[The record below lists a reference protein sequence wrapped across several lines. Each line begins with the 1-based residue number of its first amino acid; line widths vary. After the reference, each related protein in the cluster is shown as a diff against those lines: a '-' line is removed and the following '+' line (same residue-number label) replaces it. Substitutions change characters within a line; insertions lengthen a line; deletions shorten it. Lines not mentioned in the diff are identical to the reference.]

1 MQPWHTAYAIARDK
15 PAPLPAEPTP
25 TTAAVGRVAAAPAR
39 ARVAVPAFDTAAMDG
54 YAVAGPGPWTLTGR
68 ILAGPA
74 TGRRAMTAGTAV
86 EIATGAVVPP
96 GADAVL
102 QYEMS
107 HRDGDVVTGAR
118 GPRDHIRRAGADLAA
133 GDLVV
138 AAGRVVTATTAAAA
152 VQAGIDRL
160 RTHRPPAVTLLVTG
174 DEVVRDG
181 PPGPG
186 QVRDV
191 FTGLV
196 EAVSTRAG
204 GRVHEARHVPDRPDR
219 LRAGLDAATTDVV
232 VVTGASSAGAADHL
246 RTVLDARH
254 WMVRGVACRPG
265 HPQGLAALPDGRWV
279 VSLPGNPY
287 AGLVAALTLLEPLLA
302 ALSGR
307 PRVLRRMPVT
317 GTARL
322 VPDGVRIVPTR
333 HDGTIVQAAGSAGSG
348 GSGSLHVAASA
359 DYLAVLRADWASGDS
374 ADVLEVP

>member
-1 MQPWHTAYAIARDK
+1 MQLTTAVTAWHTAYAIARDR
-15 PAPLPAEPTP
+15 PAPLPAELTP
-25 TTAAVGRVAAAPAR
+25 VTAAVGRVAAAPAR
-39 ARVAVPAFDTAAMDG
+39 ARSAVPAFDTAAMDG

-68 ILAGPA
+68 VLAGPA
-74 TGRRAMTAGTAV
+74 GHRLAMTAGTAV
-86 EIATGAVVPP
+86 EIATGAVVPA
-96 GADAVL
+96 GAEAVL
-102 QYEMS
+102 QYETS
-107 HRDGDVVTGAR
+107 HRDGSAVTGTC
-118 GPRDHIRRAGADLAA
+118 GPRDHIRRAGADVAA

-152 VQAGIDRL
+152 VQAGVDRL
-160 RTHRPPAVTLLVTG
+160 WTHRPPTVTLLVTG

-196 EAVSTRAG
+196 EAVSARAQA
-204 GRVHEARHVPDRPDR
+204 RLSDARHVPDRPDR
-219 LRAGLDAATTDVV
+219 LQADLDAATSDVV

-246 RTVLDARH
+246 HTVVDARH
-254 WMVRGVACRPG
+254 WIVRGVACRPG

-287 AGLVAALTLLEPLLA
+287 AGLVAALTLLDPLLA

-307 PRVLRRMPVT
+307 RAGLPRRPVT

-322 VPDGVRIVPTR
+322 VPDGVRIVPAR
-333 HDGTIVQAAGSAGSG
+333 HDGTIVPAT
-348 GSGSLHVAASA
+348 GSGSLHAAASA
-359 DYLAVLRADWASGDS
+359 DYLAVLPADWTNGDN